1 MNKYSKIILLL
12 ILLIAEAL
20 TAQNIESQINL
31 QYNNKI
37 EYKREVYN
45 RIQRMISEN
54 PAVDELDKLYFN
66 LAELST
72 EIDRNN
78 PQKII
83 SYYKQ
88 VIQYNRE
95 FNYKDVVLYNIG
107 YYSYQAAVLQNGQA
121 RQMLEQNYQL
131 IPDSLLYN
139 ETTFQEPIKYYKR
152 LLEEHPLSSYY
163 TETAWRLAEIYNSI
177 GEDTRSRIAYLR
189 AVDYY
194 DLALQKKDSP
204 FYFPTLAGKAWILFA
219 LQEIED
225 ATEIEFALLN
235 QLDSIPDLRNKDVL
249 AQEAI
254 KNLAWSFSRDNDL
267 DFEQSSI
274 TAARLELRLA
284 GLANKLNQERVMIAV
299 ADQLLANDKPQA
311 AIGLYETFQELF
323 PLSAIA
329 PVAAA
334 AKIDIYR
341 KYPDI
346 FGGIAGSTQKISD
359 IREEIR
365 RTFNPQSA
373 WYKENRASNILPS
386 INVIRNAIEFDEPLK
401 YNDFLDSSE
410 KNNYLKYRRLVSDF
424 SGYEGFDNSQYLQKL
439 QQYRRNLVY
448 MSQKLAQTTN
458 EPDDYY
464 YALRDLRE
472 YDQFYPEHEERIDF
486 EKNIFFCYEKLY
498 DISQI
503 DSLSLAKSDLG
514 NMDSLYIIASR
525 QYEDILRNDE
535 AWETH
540 QNELARVMFKRAEFL
555 FQQDRFIEASQDYL
569 KVTELQSDNEL
580 ISDAFRRS
588 AEIALQDQDYVSS
601 ESYLRNAMQFSTGY
615 SQSDVYK
622 NIIYVINQKAENLLQ
637 QKKYNQAA
645 DEFLRLSL
653 ELEAIY
659 PEQSLSFLNR
669 AIDVYEDLGDDKKV
683 NELLTMVSER
693 ENMDQAAAVYANTW
707 QEADK
712 LEDFQRSI
720 ALRQD
725 FISRFPGTN
734 EAFRVKLQIID
745 IYENKLI
752 DKEQSAELYLQ
763 LHDEY
768 KSYDLG
774 RERPE
779 SIYLNALRIYQ
790 DIGDNEKCAQL
801 TENFTQSYPDYS
813 LIDLNLTY
821 SDTDNF
827 RTSIRKLKK
836 LKDNINSLFQKQEYE
851 SAREGIEEFRQIAT
865 ALNVDSLRID
875 LSEDNLLFDQYLT
888 YADYYKN
895 YKLEISNIENV
906 FLLQTAQEIIPI
918 SADTRWQENM
928 VAGDNTIGKLMQ
940 QCDDYRNN
948 IMALLLQG
956 SEYQLDTPH
965 YTHAVWAI
973 AAAYDHAYEVI
984 DLQIRNFVVKSK
996 QLNRPELE
1004 DNNYL
1009 KSELKRRVIAEGKD
1023 YSFEFQIAAGRF
1035 YQNLLYQFYDNAS
1048 YTDLWTRKAL
1058 NRLNEWGIRDAS
1070 GAIVM
1075 LDESLLMAE
1084 DSYAN
1089 EEIEKEYNQIYGEY
1103 QNRDYNSAQVK
1114 FMKFITSYPGH
1125 QLSYNAL
1132 YYAAECYYNMGQL
1145 SKAMEMLAKVIDFDR
1160 DKTPDA
1166 LLRLGHCYN
1175 ALGKKHKAYEYWNR
1189 LVDEYPDHYLTE
1201 VIKLTFTNIS
1211 KQEEQAL
1218 AAAAVPADKEQKITL
1233 KYRNYIQKYKQ
1244 GKYKSARKGFAS
1256 ITKKYPEHP
1265 LANDALF
1272 MLAESYF
1279 QEGKFQNAADTYHAV
1294 IVLDGN
1300 KTVNS
1305 LYKLGQCSEKLGNI
1319 PQRDQYWQQIVDDY
1333 PDHYLAGVVAGGE
1346 AEIKAQRVTTRP
1358 VKTHPRRIPTT
1369 TVAADPAQY
1378 QYKKALM
1385 DFRYNKYTEAISG
1398 FKEFVDKNPDHRLA
1412 FNASFLMAEAYQNL
1426 GEYQKALTLFQQIL
1440 PSSGAKRSENLIHI
1454 AQNYIALDQTED
1466 AVNILNEIKITYAG
1480 TFAAAQANKLLNQ
1493 ISGADN
1499 E

>member
-1 MNKYSKIILLL
+1 MNKYSKIILLF
-12 ILLIAEAL
+12 ILLIAETL
-20 TAQNIESQINL
+20 IAQDIESQINL
-31 QYNNKI
+31 QYNSKI

-54 PAVDELDKLYFN
+54 PDVDELDNLYFN

-78 PQKII
+78 PQKIV

-107 YYSYQAAVLQNGQA
+107 YYSYQASVLQNGQA
-121 RQMLEQNYQL
+121 RQMLEQNYQI

-139 ETTFQEPIKYYKR
+139 EITFKEPIKYYKR
-152 LLEEHPLSSYY
+152 LLEEHPFSSYY

-177 GEDTRSRIAYLR
+177 GEDTRSRVAYLR

-194 DLALQKKDSP
+194 DLALQQKKSS
-204 FYFPTLAGKAWILFA
+204 FYFPVLAGKAWTLYS
-219 LQEIED
+219 LQKIDD

-235 QLDSIPDLRNKDVL
+235 QLDSIPDLRNKNVL

-254 KNLAWSFSRDNDL
+254 KNLAWSFSRDKDL
-267 DFEQSSI
+267 NFEQSSI
-274 TAARLELRLA
+274 TAARLDIRLA

-346 FGGIAGSTQKISD
+346 FGGIESSTQKIGD

-365 RTFNPQSA
+365 RTFSPQSA
-373 WYKENRASNILPS
+373 WFKENKSSNILTS
-386 INVIRNAIEFDEPLK
+386 IKVIRSAIEFDEPLK
-401 YNDFLDSSE
+401 YNDFINSPE
-410 KNNYLKYRRLVSDF
+410 KNNYLKYRHMVSDF
-424 SGYEGFDNSQYLQKL
+424 AGYEGFDNIQYQQNL

-458 EPDDYY
+458 ESDDYY

-472 YDQFYPEHEERIDF
+472 YNEFYPEHEERINF

-498 DISQI
+498 DISQT
-503 DSLSLAKSDLG
+503 DSLSLSKSDMD
-514 NMDSLYIIASR
+514 NMDSLYVVASQ

-535 AWETH
+535 AWEIH
-540 QNELARVMFKRAEFL
+540 QNELARVIFKRAEFL
-555 FQQDRFIEASQDYL
+555 FQQDRFIKAFQDYL
-569 KVTELQSDNEL
+569 KVTELQADNEL

-588 AEIALQDQDYVSS
+588 AEIALQDQDYVSA

-622 NIIYVINQKAENLLQ
+622 NIIFVINQKAENLLQ

-659 PEQSLSFLNR
+659 PQQSSAFINR
-669 AIDVYEDLGDDKKV
+669 AIDVFEDLGNDEKV
-683 NELLTMVSER
+683 NELLTIISER
-693 ENMDQAAAVYANTW
+693 ENMNQSAAVYANTW

-712 LEDFQRSI
+712 LEDYQRSI
-720 ALRQD
+720 ALRED
-725 FISRFPGTN
+725 FISRFPDSN
-734 EAFRVKLQIID
+734 EAFRVNLQIID
-745 IYENKLI
+745 IYENKLN
-752 DKEQSAELYLQ
+752 DKEEAAELYLQ

-768 KSYDLG
+768 MSFDLG

-790 DIGDNEKCAQL
+790 DMGDSEKCAQL
-801 TENFTQSYPDYS
+801 TENFTQNYPDYS

-827 RTSIRKLKK
+827 RTNIRKLQK

-851 SAREGIEEFRQIAT
+851 SAREGVEEFRQIAT

-875 LSEDNLLFDQYLT
+875 ISEDNLLFDKFLS

-895 YKLEISNIENV
+895 YKLEISNIENG
-906 FLLQTAQEIIPI
+906 FLLQIAQEIIPI
-918 SADTRWQENM
+918 SADTRWQENL
-928 VAGDNTIGKLMQ
+928 VAGDNMIGNLLQ

-956 SEYQLDTPH
+956 SEFQPDTPH
-965 YTHAVWAI
+965 YTHAIWAI
-973 AAAYDHAYEVI
+973 AATYDHAYEVV
-984 DLQIRNFVVKSK
+984 DQQIRNFVVKSQ

-1009 KSELKRRVIAEGKD
+1009 KSELKRRLIAEGKD
-1023 YSFEFQIAAGRF
+1023 YSFEFQLAAARF
-1035 YQNLLYQFYDNAS
+1035 YQNLLYQFYDNSS

-1058 NRLNEWGIRDAS
+1058 NRLTEWGIRDAS

-1075 LDESLLMAE
+1075 LDENMLMAE

-1089 EEIEKEYNQIYGEY
+1089 EEIEKEYNQIYSEY
-1103 QNRDYNSAQVK
+1103 QNRDYNSAQIK
-1114 FMKFITSYPGH
+1114 FMKFISSYPGH
-1125 QLSYNAL
+1125 KLSYDAL

-1145 SKAMEMLAKVIDFDR
+1145 SKAMELLAKVIDFDR

-1166 LLRLGHCYN
+1166 LLRIGHCYN
-1175 ALGKKHKAYEYWNR
+1175 AVGKKQEAYAYWNR
-1189 LVDEYPDHYLTE
+1189 LIDEYPDHYLTE
-1201 VIKLTFTNIS
+1201 VIKLTFTNIRM
-1211 KQEEQAL
+1211 QEEQAL
-1218 AAAAVPADKEQKITL
+1218 AAASVPADKEQRITL
-1233 KYRNYIQKYKQ
+1233 KFRNYIQKYKQ
-1244 GKYKSARKGFAS
+1244 GNYKSARKGFAS

-1265 LANDALF
+1265 LAYDALF

-1294 IVLDGN
+1294 IDLDGN

-1305 LYKLGQCSEKLGNI
+1305 LYKLGQSEEKQGNI
-1319 PQRDQYWQQIVDDY
+1319 PQRDKYWQQIMNEY
-1333 PDHYLAGVVAGGE
+1333 PGHYLAGVVAGGE
-1346 AEIKAQRVTTRP
+1346 AEINAQRVTTRP
-1358 VKTHPRRIPTT
+1358 VKTQPRKIPATQVTT
-1369 TVAADPAQY
+1369 NTEQY

-1385 DFRYNKYTEAISG
+1385 DFRYNKYAEAITG
-1398 FKEFVDKNPDHRLA
+1398 FKDFVDNNPDHRLT
-1412 FNASFLMAEAYQNL
+1412 FNARFLMAESYQNL

-1454 AQNYIALDQTED
+1454 AQNYIALDQTEN
-1466 AVNILNEIKITYAG
+1466 AVNILQEIKITYAG
-1480 TFAAAQANKLLNQ
+1480 TFAAAQANKLLNK